1 MCWGLSTFAS
11 GKQVVPSLAGLREFS
26 AFVHLVLVSLASG
39 EFSYVC
45 SEYFAN
51 YLSVS
56 LCCFLGGLS
65 SLWYSALQFKSP
77 CTHQTPA
84 SACQLGETVGSW
96 CYGLVTV
103 SRYPAVPAV
112 QLTFSVPLL
121 TRITGQCCVWYR
133 VSRRWPLGRFL
144 ELLLRVAVF
153 CLALCPATPAT
164 PDSPN
169 TDLRLFKS
177 LSPLCSAW
185 VFPFAVVT

>member
-11 GKQVVPSLAGLREFS
+11 GKQIVPRLAGLQEFS
-26 AFVHLVLVSLASG
+26 AFVHLVLVSLVQENSHMCVASN
-39 EFSYVC
+39 
-45 SEYFAN
+45 FAK

-56 LCCFLGGLS
+56 LCCFLCGLS
-65 SLWYSALQFKSP
+65 SLWYSALQFESP

-112 QLTFSVPLL
+112 QLTFSVSLL

-144 ELLLRVAVF
+144 ELLLRVAVS

-164 PDSPN
+164 PDSPT